1 MSSHPATGQLVY
13 VIGPSGAGKDSLMGW
28 LLAHW
33 PTAVGSPAL
42 SPLPP
47 LPPLHLARRTI
58 TRAPGPSGEQ
68 HESVDEACFAQ
79 LLADGALAMDW
90 AAHGL
95 HYGIRATELAPLSAG
110 ACVLV
115 NGSRA
120 ALRRVTQRF
129 PDVAVLHITA
139 SAPTLQARLLSRQRE
154 SGNDV
159 QRRMARTV
167 SLAGVARHRWAEVRN
182 DGAFDTACAQV
193 LAAMRGLLSP

>member
-13 VIGPSGAGKDSLMGW
+13 VIGPSGAGKDSLLAW
-28 LLAHW
+28 LIDHW
-33 PTAVGSPAL
+33 PMAEGTST
-42 SPLPP
+42 

-58 TRAPGPSGEQ
+58 TRAPSPSGEQ

-193 LAAMRGLLSP
+193 LAAMRELLSP